1 LTGPGNACNLSALV
15 RTPEKERAAVLSAGV
30 HVAIREIV
38 KYGDPRLVAK
48 NVTVEAF
55 DDPGLAAL
63 LQDLKETCWAAPGV
77 GLAAPQ
83 IGVNLRVAIVDLSV
97 GKDPSLVLVLVNPVV
112 VDAQGTIRDEE
123 GCLSFP
129 DLVETVERPERVTVE
144 AFDERGNKRALDGR
158 DLLARAFCHEVDHL
172 DQRLFV
178 DRLSPLK
185 RGLLLRRV
193 VKRQKKGAW

>member
-1 LTGPGNACNLSALV
+1 M
-15 RTPEKERAAVLSAGV
+15 
-30 HVAIREIV
+30 AIREIV
-38 KYGDPRLVAK
+38 KYGDPRLVAR
-48 NVTVEAF
+48 NRAVDVF

-63 LQDLKETCWAAPGV
+63 LQDLKETCWAAPGL

-83 IGVNLRVAIVDLSV
+83 IGVNLRVAIVDLSI
-97 GKDPSLVLVLVNPVV
+97 GKDPAQVLVLVNPVV
-112 VDAQGTIRDEE
+112 VDAQGLVRDEE

-129 DLVETVERPERVTVE
+129 DMVETVERPERVTVE
-144 AFDERGNKRALDGR
+144 AFDARGAKQTFEGR

-178 DRLSPLK
+178 DRLSSLK
-185 RGLLLRRV
+185 KGLLLRQV

>member
-1 LTGPGNACNLSALV
+1 V
-15 RTPEKERAAVLSAGV
+15 GV
-30 HVAIREIV
+30 
-38 KYGDPRLVAK
+38 
-48 NVTVEAF
+48 F

-63 LQDLKETCWAAPGV
+63 LLDLKETCWAAPGV

-97 GKDPSLVLVLVNPVV
+97 GKDPSQVLVLVNPVV
-112 VDAQGTIRDEE
+112 VDAQGMIRDEE
-123 GCLSFP
+123 GCLSLP

-144 AFDERGNKRALDGR
+144 AFDEHGNKRAIDGR
-158 DLLARAFCHEVDHL
+158 DLLARAFSHEVDHL

-178 DRLSPLK
+178 DRLSSLK

-193 VKRQKKGAW
+193 IKRQKKGAW